1 MTFFST
7 YQGWFDPIL
16 RIGIGPILIK
26 ISGSNNNKIN
36 YSPSDPIPELE
47 EKGRYR
53 IGSRLQYGTG
63 QVVSSHLYHTYLHI

>member
-1 MTFFST
+1 MTSFSIR
-7 YQGWFDPIL
+7 YL
-16 RIGIGPILIK
+16 VIGIGPILIK

-53 IGSRLQYGTG
+53 IDSRLQYGTG